1 MRREVQSVII
11 SLALT
16 LHDAYCLDLRPTD
29 LDSRDWLLDHETT
42 YSRVCNEWFDRWK
55 FRPILIS
62 SDCGIREMR
71 DDLLAALRATFPR
84 IHFVIT
90 AKMPV
95 RRTVTEM
102 VTVR

>member
-1 MRREVQSVII
+1 MIV

-16 LHDAYCLDLRPTD
+16 LHDSHCLDLRPTD
-29 LDSRDWLLDHETT
+29 LDSHDWLLDHEAT
-42 YSRVCNEWFDRWK
+42 YSRICDQWFKRWQG
-55 FRPILIS
+55 RPILLSDDS
-62 SDCGIREMR
+62 SIREIR
-71 DDLLAALRATFPR
+71 DDLLVALQATFPR

-90 AKMPV
+90 ATV

>member
-1 MRREVQSVII
+1 MIVA
-11 SLALT
+11 LTLT
-16 LHDAYCLDLRPTD
+16 LHDTHCLDLRPTD
-29 LDSRDWLLDHETT
+29 LDSHDWLLDHETT
-42 YSRVCNEWFDRWK
+42 YYRIFDQWFERWCG
-55 FRPILIS
+55 RPFLLSDDS
-62 SDCGIREMR
+62 SMHEMR
-71 DDLLAALRATFPR
+71 DDLLATLRATFPR